1 MKIVIVG
8 CGNVGSA
15 IVEQLSGEGHEITII
30 DEKQDLVSDMVNSYD
45 LLGIVG
51 NGAVYSVQMEAG
63 VNEADL
69 LIAVTGKDELN
80 LLCCLI
86 ARKAGVHHTI
96 ARVSNPVYYKEI
108 AYIKEELGLSLVI
121 NPELAVAGE
130 ISRLL
135 KFPSALKIDTFAK
148 GRVELVKYRIHE
160 DSLLCNMQLKEVR
173 FKFASDVLICVVE
186 RGDEIFIPDGNF
198 TLLAED
204 EITIIASSTKIA
216 SFFRKIK
223 VPTTRAKDVMIIG
236 GGETSYYLA
245 KFLVDMGI
253 KVKIIERS
261 KEKCEELSELIPEAM
276 IICGDGTDK
285 DLLLEEGLVQTESF
299 VSMTN
304 FDEENI
310 MLSLYAK
317 SKSKAKIITRVHRIS
332 YDEIID
338 NMNLGS
344 IVYPKYITAEN
355 IIEFVRAMQNSV
367 GSNIE
372 TLYKLNDNRVEALE
386 FLIHDDCPLVGIP
399 LQNLKLKKNILI
411 CTINHRGSIITPGG
425 QTVINVGDTV
435 VVVTTQT
442 GFRDIRDIVE

>member
-30 DEKQDLVSDMVNSYD
+30 DEKQDLVSDMVNAYD

-86 ARKAGVHHTI
+86 ARKAGVQHTI
-96 ARVSNPVYYKEI
+96 ARVSNPIYYKEI

-148 GRVELVKYRIHE
+148 GRVELVKYQIHD

-173 FKFASDVLICVVE
+173 FKFAGDVLICVVE

-223 VPTTRAKDVMIIG
+223 VPTMRAKDVMIIG

-261 KEKCEELSELIPEAM
+261 KEKCDELSELIPKAM

-285 DLLLEEGLVQTESF
+285 DLLLEEGLAQTESF

-425 QTVINVGDTV
+425 QSVINVGDTV

>member
-8 CGNVGSA
+8 CGNVGAA
-15 IVEQLSGEGHEITII
+15 IVEQLNGEGHEITII
-30 DEKQDLVSDMVNSYD
+30 DEKEEKVSDMVNAHD

-63 VNEADL
+63 VNESDL

-86 ARKAGVHHTI
+86 AKKAGVKHTI
-96 ARVSNPVYYKEI
+96 ARVTNPVYYKEI

-121 NPELAVAGE
+121 NPEFAVAGE

-148 GRVELVKYRIHE
+148 GRVELVKYKIHE
-160 DSLLCNMQLKEVR
+160 DSLLCNLKLREVR
-173 FKFASDVLICVVE
+173 SKFASDVLICVVV
-186 RGDEIFIPDGNF
+186 RGDEVFIPDGNF

-204 EITIIASSTKIA
+204 EITIIASSAKIA
-216 SFFRKIK
+216 SFFKKIK
-223 VPTTRAKDVMIIG
+223 VPTMRTKDVMIIG

-245 KFLVDMGI
+245 KSLADMGI
-253 KVKIIERS
+253 KIKIIEKS
-261 KEKCEELSELIPEAM
+261 KTKCEELSELVPEAM
-276 IICGDGTDK
+276 IICGDGTEK
-285 DLLLEEGLVQTESF
+285 DLLLEEGLTQTEAF
-299 VSMTN
+299 VTMTN

-317 SKSKAKIITRVHRIS
+317 SKSKAKIITRIHRIS

-338 NMNLGS
+338 NMDLGS
-344 IVYPKYITAEN
+344 IVYPKYITAEI

-372 TLYKLNDNRVEALE
+372 TLYKLNDNKVEALE
-386 FLIHDDCPLVGIP
+386 FYIRNDCPLVGIP
-399 LQNLKLKKNILI
+399 LQNLKLKENILI
-411 CTINHRGSIITPGG
+411 CNINHRGTIITPGG
-425 QTVINVGDTV
+425 QSVISVGDTV
-435 VVVTTQT
+435 VVVTTST
-442 GFRDIRDIVE
+442 GFRDIGDILE

>member
-204 EITIIASSTKIA
+204 EITIISSSTRIA

-223 VPTTRAKDVMIIG
+223 VPTMRAKDVMIIG

>member
-8 CGNVGSA
+8 CGNVGAA
-15 IVEQLSGEGHEITII
+15 IVEQLNGEGHEITII
-30 DEKQDLVSDMVNSYD
+30 DEKDEKVSDMVNAHD

-63 VNEADL
+63 VNESDL

-86 ARKAGVHHTI
+86 AKKAGVKHTI
-96 ARVSNPVYYKEI
+96 ARVTNPVYYKEI

-148 GRVELVKYRIHE
+148 GRVELVKYKIHE
-160 DSLLCNMQLKEVR
+160 DSLLCNLTLREVR
-173 FKFASDVLICVVE
+173 TKFTSDVLICVVV
-186 RGDEIFIPDGNF
+186 RGDEVFIPDGNF

-204 EITIIASSTKIA
+204 EITIIASSAKIA
-216 SFFRKIK
+216 SFFKKIK
-223 VPTTRAKDVMIIG
+223 VPTMRTKDVMIIG

-245 KFLVDMGI
+245 KSLADMGI
-253 KVKIIERS
+253 KIKIIEKS
-261 KEKCEELSELIPEAM
+261 KEKCEELSELVPKAM
-276 IICGDGTDK
+276 IICGDGTEK
-285 DLLLEEGLVQTESF
+285 DLLLEEGLTQTEAF
-299 VSMTN
+299 VTMTN

-317 SKSKAKIITRVHRIS
+317 SKSKAKIITRIHRIS

-338 NMNLGS
+338 NMDLGS
-344 IVYPKYITAEN
+344 IVYPKYITAEI

-386 FLIHDDCPLVGIP
+386 FYIRNDCPLVGIP
-399 LQNLKLKKNILI
+399 LQNLKLKENILI
-411 CTINHRGSIITPGG
+411 CNINHRGTIITPGG
-425 QTVINVGDTV
+425 QSVISVGDTV
-435 VVVTTQT
+435 VVVTTST
-442 GFRDIRDIVE
+442 GFRDIGDILE